1 MLVIFDDARAWQIGQ
16 GADRAMPL
24 EPRRELPRSHAA
36 DHDDS
41 DDEQREILPDDGDT
55 EARS

>member
-24 EPRRELPRSHAA
+24 EPTRTPELEAPREV
-36 DHDDS
+36 DS
-41 DDEQREILPDDGDT
+41 TKRERPGAEAQDAEEQP
-55 EARS
+55 S

>member
-24 EPRRELPRSHAA
+24 EPTRLPETEVPS
-36 DHDDS
+36 
-41 DDEQREILPDDGDT
+41 EIEDAKRDRPRA
-55 EARS
+55 EAQDAEERPN

>member
-24 EPRRELPRSHAA
+24 EPTRRPEIEVPCEIEAAKRERPRAETQDA
-36 DHDDS
+36 E
-41 DDEQREILPDDGDT
+41 EQPN
-55 EARS
+55 